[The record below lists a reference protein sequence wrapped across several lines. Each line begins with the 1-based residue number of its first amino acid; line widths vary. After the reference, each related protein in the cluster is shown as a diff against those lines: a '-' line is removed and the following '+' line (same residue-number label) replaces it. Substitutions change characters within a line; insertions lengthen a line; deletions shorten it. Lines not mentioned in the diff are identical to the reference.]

1 MHTRIKSNHSSQDF
15 HFSLMTLFKSIYWT
29 HLKKPSPRAQPPPTG
44 IFPHRNESKC
54 EKCIFRL
61 WSLWISTI
69 NDDFNSLDCK
79 WALCRIHLKKYRSWD
94 GPIQGADRKL
104 SCKLCMK
111 ESLANDSC
119 WWSGVKTLVASL
131 RLKQRLWLAE
141 SHSSGS
147 SSIWFDSD
155 GSSEFSERGAGGRP
169 PWARPPT
176 CSAAGLSSN
185 SILQKRQ

>member
-104 SCKLCMK
+104 SCITVH
-111 ESLANDSC
+111 E
-119 WWSGVKTLVASL
+119 GVAGKRLVLVIRCEDPRGQFETETTSVIGWVTQL
-131 RLKQRLWLAE
+131 R
-141 SHSSGS
+141 
-147 SSIWFDSD
+147 
-155 GSSEFSERGAGGRP
+155 
-169 PWARPPT
+169 
-176 CSAAGLSSN
+176 
-185 SILQKRQ
+185 